1 MKRVVLIH
9 TVKSVYESFEGK
21 LRAALGGLGEELKIH
36 NMLDDF
42 LAFDVL
48 PSEKG
53 RFTAP
58 NKRRLLLDLMSAE
71 LTGADIIVTTCSQL
85 SPTVKQFGFLIKAP
99 IVTIDGAMIEKAVSI
114 SSKIGLLSTA
124 FGTVPPMTEMI
135 ELEAKKQGKHIELQI
150 LCDNDAIMALRAGDM
165 EKHDRLVRRL
175 ADAAV
180 RCESI
185 IMAQASAAHMRGA
198 VAEIAGVPVFT
209 GVDMCIEQIAELL
222 MLNINPQVKRS
233 GHAEQ

>member
-1 MKRVVLIH
+1 
-9 TVKSVYESFEGK
+9 
-21 LRAALGGLGEELKIH
+21 
-36 NMLDDF
+36 
-42 LAFDVL
+42 
-48 PSEKG
+48 
-53 RFTAP
+53 
-58 NKRRLLLDLMSAE
+58 
-71 LTGADIIVTTCSQL
+71 
-85 SPTVKQFGFLIKAP
+85 
-99 IVTIDGAMIEKAVSI
+99 
-114 SSKIGLLSTA
+114 
-124 FGTVPPMTEMI
+124 MI

-175 ADAAV
+175 AGAAV